1 MNNPL
6 RVLIVDDSE
15 NDAVLLLHEL
25 ERSGY
30 QPVSERVDTAE
41 TMAAALERQPWDIVI
56 CDYRIPDFGGLE
68 ALKLLQQKDLDIP
81 CIIVSGAIGEAT
93 AVAAMKAGAND
104 YVMKDSL
111 ARLVPAIERELRD
124 AEARREKQRTE
135 KALRKNEA
143 LKSAIL
149 KSAPDSVIAMDE
161 RGKIIEFNPAAE
173 RMFGSSPE
181 RMAGKSLLD
190 LVILPPVRGNYP
202 NGLADYF
209 AEGQESMLGKRTEI
223 SAFRSDGSEF
233 PAEMAITRIELDG
246 PPLFTGYVR
255 DLSERR
261 RAEAAQRLL
270 AAIVESSEDAIIG
283 QALDG
288 TILSWNSG
296 AAKIYGYPAEKMIG
310 RSISLLVPK
319 HRPAELPQ
327 IYEKIKRGEDIAR
340 LETVRVKK
348 DGVMI
353 DVSLTVSP
361 IKDASGKVIG
371 ASSIERDITERK
383 RVEAERL
390 NLIQELTEALAK
402 IKTLKGLLPI
412 CASCKKIRDDR
423 GYWEKV
429 ELYISK
435 HTEAEFTHGICP
447 DCLQRLYPEYSFNPK
462 NHADAQK

>member
-1 MNNPL
+1 
-6 RVLIVDDSE
+6 
-15 NDAVLLLHEL
+15 
-25 ERSGY
+25 
-30 QPVSERVDTAE
+30 
-41 TMAAALERQPWDIVI
+41 
-56 CDYRIPDFGGLE
+56 
-68 ALKLLQQKDLDIP
+68 
-81 CIIVSGAIGEAT
+81 
-93 AVAAMKAGAND
+93 
-104 YVMKDSL
+104 
-111 ARLVPAIERELRD
+111 
-124 AEARREKQRTE
+124 
-135 KALRKNEA
+135 
-143 LKSAIL
+143 
-149 KSAPDSVIAMDE
+149 
-161 RGKIIEFNPAAE
+161 
-173 RMFGSSPE
+173 MFGSSPE

-202 NGLADYF
+202 NGVAEYF
-209 AEGQESMLGKRTEI
+209 AEGQGAMLGKRTEI

-246 PPLFTGYVR
+246 PPLFTSYIR

-261 RAEAAQRLL
+261 RAEAVQRLL

-296 AAKIYGYPAEKMIG
+296 AAKIYGYPAEKMTG

-327 IYEKIKRGEDIAR
+327 IYEKIKQGEDIAR
-340 LETVRVKK
+340 LETVRVRK
-348 DGVMI
+348 DGLLI

-447 DCLQRLYPEYSFNPK
+447 DCLQRLYPEYSLNPK
-462 NHADAQK
+462 NHADAQG